1 MRYYNSKFLDLLSLD
16 TSKKY
21 SRKFLLQ
28 AITKKKSFFSIKYK
42 YKNDLWIISPKII
55 NLLIDL
61 DIDNEKE
68 NKSFYE
74 LLYIYSPKNLNSK
87 NNWRRCLK
95 YGFDKKKIYQII
107 DSFNNLE
114 VKIISF
120 NQKGNF
126 VKLIEI

>member
-21 SRKFLLQ
+21 SRDFLFQ
-28 AITKKKSFFSIKYK
+28 KVIKKKSFYSFK
-42 YKNDLWIISPKII
+42 YKNKNNLWILNSNLI
-55 NLLIDL
+55 NLLIDM

>member
-16 TSKKY
+16 NSKKY
-21 SRKFLLQ
+21 SRKFLFQ

-61 DIDNEKE
+61 DIDNEVE
-68 NKSFYE
+68 NKSFYD
-74 LLYIYSPKNLNSK
+74 LLYIHSPKKINSV

-120 NQKGNF
+120 YQKGNC

>member
-16 TSKKY
+16 NSKKY
-21 SRKFLLQ
+21 SRKFLFQ

-42 YKNDLWIISPKII
+42 YKNDLWIINPKII

-61 DIDNEKE
+61 DIDNEVE
-68 NKSFYE
+68 NKSFYD
-74 LLYIYSPKNLNSK
+74 LLYIHSPKKSNSV

-95 YGFDKKKIYQII
+95 YGFDNKKIYQII

-120 NQKGNF
+120 YQKGNYT
-126 VKLIEI
+126 KLIEI